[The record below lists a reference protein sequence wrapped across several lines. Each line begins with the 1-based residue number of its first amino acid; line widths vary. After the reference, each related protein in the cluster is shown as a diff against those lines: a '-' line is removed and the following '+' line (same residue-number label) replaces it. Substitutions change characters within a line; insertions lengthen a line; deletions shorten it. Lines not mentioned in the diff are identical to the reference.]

1 VSESIFPLNTEIQTR
16 PSRSQKID
24 WFPSRWTT
32 VFENSKFAD
41 RLSQLIPS
49 NVAEDDRASIKR
61 EQIYEKRDEDPTLT
75 FLATMI
81 WGRGPDNR
89 GPKLTLR
96 MMNDD
101 RFDDTIE
108 ELASGAKSS
117 SPPDAFRTLFTK
129 GRARLPRLG
138 VSFGTKVIHAFGYKE
153 SGLQPLVYDVLVFKA
168 LQFLNGKG
176 EFPYEP
182 QHPWRFMSSESYG
195 RYCDWAAKKA
205 SDLASEPADVECALF
220 NLGKR
225 LSRESG

>member
-1 VSESIFPLNTEIQTR
+1 
-16 PSRSQKID
+16 
-24 WFPSRWTT
+24 
-32 VFENSKFAD
+32 VFENSTFAGQ
-41 RLSQLIPS
+41 LSQLIPS
-49 NVAEDDRASIKR
+49 DVAEDGRASIKR
-61 EQIYEKRDEDPTLT
+61 EQIYEKRDEDLTLT

-96 MMNDD
+96 MMNMNDD
-101 RFDDTIE
+101 QCDDTIA
-108 ELASGAKSS
+108 ELASEAKSS
-117 SPPDAFRTLFTK
+117 SPPVAFRTLFTK

-182 QHPWRFMSSESYG
+182 QHPWRFMTGESYG

-205 SDLASEPADVECALF
+205 SDLGAEPADVECALF
-220 NLGKR
+220 NLGKT
-225 LSRESG
+225 LSQRKN

>member
-1 VSESIFPLNTEIQTR
+1 LKLNTEIQDR
-16 PSRSQKID
+16 PSRSQKIE

-32 VFENSKFAD
+32 VFENSRFAD

-49 NVAEDDRASIKR
+49 DVAEGGRALISR
-61 EQIYEKRDEDPTLT
+61 EQTHEKRNEDLTLT

-96 MMNDD
+96 MMNDAG
-101 RFDDTIE
+101 FSDTIE
-108 ELASGAKSS
+108 DLANAAKSS

-138 VSFGTKVIHAFGYKE
+138 VSFGTKVIHAFGYRE
-153 SGLQPLVYDVLVFKA
+153 SGPQPLVYDVLVFKA

-182 QHPWRFMSSESYG
+182 QHPWRFMTGESYG
-195 RYCDWAAKKA
+195 RYCEWAAKKA
-205 SDLASEPADVECALF
+205 SDLGVEPADVECALF
-220 NLGKR
+220 NLGKSLATER
-225 LSRESG
+225 LSLEG

>member
-1 VSESIFPLNTEIQTR
+1 MSESILRFNTEIQTR

-32 VFENSKFAD
+32 VFENSRFAG

-49 NVAEDDRASIKR
+49 DVAEDGRASIKR

-117 SPPDAFRTLFTK
+117 SPPDVFRILFTK

-168 LQFLNGKG
+168 LQCMNRKG

-182 QHPWRFMSSESYG
+182 QHPWRFMTGESYG

-205 SDLASEPADVECALF
+205 SDLGAEPADVECALF

-225 LSRESG
+225 LSRQSG

>member
-1 VSESIFPLNTEIQTR
+1 M
-16 PSRSQKID
+16 
-24 WFPSRWTT
+24 
-32 VFENSKFAD
+32 FENSRFAS

-49 NVAEDDRASIKR
+49 DVAEDGRASIKR

-101 RFDDTIE
+101 RLDGIIE
-108 ELASGAKSS
+108 ELSGAAKSS
-117 SPPDAFRTLFTK
+117 SPRDAFRLLFVK

-153 SGLQPLVYDVLVFKA
+153 RNLQPLVYDKLVFEA
-168 LQFLNGKG
+168 LKFLKERS

-182 QHPWRFMSSESYG
+182 QNPWRFMTGESYG
-195 RYCDWAAKKA
+195 RYCEWAADKA
-205 SDLASEPADVECALF
+205 SGLGAEPADVECALF
-220 NLGKR
+220 NLGNR
-225 LSRESG
+225 LSRQSG

>member
-1 VSESIFPLNTEIQTR
+1 MSESILTLNTEIQTR

-32 VFENSKFAD
+32 VFESSRFAD

-49 NVAEDDRASIKR
+49 DVAEDGRVSIKR

-101 RFDDTIE
+101 RFDDTIA
-108 ELASGAKSS
+108 ELARGAKSS
-117 SPPDAFRTLFTK
+117 GPPDAFRTLFTK

-176 EFPYEP
+176 EVPYEP
-182 QHPWRFMSSESYG
+182 QHPWRFMTGESYG

-205 SDLASEPADVECALF
+205 SDLGAEPADVECALF
-220 NLGKR
+220 NLGKT
-225 LSRESG
+225 LSQRKN